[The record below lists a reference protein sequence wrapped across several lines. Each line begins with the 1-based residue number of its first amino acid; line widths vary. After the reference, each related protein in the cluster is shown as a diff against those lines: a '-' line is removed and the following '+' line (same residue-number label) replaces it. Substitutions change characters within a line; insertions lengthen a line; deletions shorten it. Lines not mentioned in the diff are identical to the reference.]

1 MFSHRDG
8 MARLLP
14 LRPSAA
20 FQPPGLERSPAQA
33 PLGFDDL
40 VGRIVE
46 VTGAGTSAQATW
58 AAGLVAQAQ
67 RIGETVAWLLPIDGA
82 LYPPDLALQGIDVQ
96 ALAVARLPDR
106 PALLKAADVLLRS
119 GGFGLC
125 VIDLDDATQK
135 PTQDE
140 NPKPSP
146 RIRPVTDKR
155 FVRGQPTDGQL
166 ARLLGLAQKH
176 GAAVVFLTSGREP
189 LGSLVSLRIEVQRHR
204 RLVGVM
210 GGELDGGGQG
220 DVFAVVTQV
229 TKDKRRG
236 PGPAREEAWRGPE
249 GMG

>member
-1 MFSHRDG
+1 

-14 LRPSAA
+14 LRPFAA

-33 PLGFDDL
+33 PLIFDDL

-46 VTGAGTSAQATW
+46 VTGSGTSAQATW

-67 RIGETVAWLLPIDGA
+67 RIGETVAWLLPVDGA

-96 ALAVARLPDR
+96 ALAVVRLPDR

-125 VIDLDDATQK
+125 VVDLDDAAQR
-135 PTQDE
+135 PTQGE
-140 NPKPSP
+140 PPKPGAK
-146 RIRPVTDKR
+146 IRQVTDKR
-155 FVRGQPTDGQL
+155 LAHGQPSDGRPSDGQPSDGQL

-176 GAAVVFLTSGREP
+176 GAAVVFLTSGRQP
-189 LGSLVSLRIEVQRHR
+189 LGSLVSLRIEVRRHR
-204 RLVGVM
+204 RLVGVA
-210 GGELDGGGQG
+210 GGEKGQG
-220 DVFAVVTQV
+220 DEFAVVTQV

-236 PGPAREEAWRGPE
+236 PGPVQEEAWRGPE